1 MTKDFPKDVNEGL
14 AWLRFSLSQQA
25 ERPEVTDWEALYR
38 FVEKQKIIGVC
49 APFQHQVEIG
59 HQVLFRWLADVQQI
73 KGYNMLLNK
82 RAIELCRILED
93 EGFRCCVLKGQ
104 GNAEMYPEPSS
115 RMPGDIDVWVD
126 TDEETLQKYVRG
138 RFPDAEECFKHIK
151 FPVFKDVEV
160 DVHLTPLKLRNPW
173 FQKRLQ
179 RWIKENKEAQFTHEV
194 MLSGTDV
201 PIHVPTVRFNAVYQL
216 GHIMIHLFDQ
226 GVGFRQLVDYYYVLT
241 KAQELSAEERKE
253 IVDMWKRL
261 GMYRLATAVMWV
273 ESEILGLPEDA
284 LLAFPHASRGRMLL
298 ADILEGGN
306 FGQYSQRRKYKKR
319 GRIYLKRVL
328 SVIRLLRI
336 SRLFPGESFFCITR
350 RCFAVLCFELKR
362 LVLHFLSGTRK
373 KT

>member
-1 MTKDFPKDVNEGL
+1 MKLDTYYID
-14 AWLRFSLSQQA
+14 
-25 ERPEVTDWEALYR
+25 
-38 FVEKQKIIGVC
+38 KQ
-49 APFQHQVEIG
+49 F
-59 HQVLFRWLADVQQI
+59 
-73 KGYNMLLNK
+73 
-82 RAIELCRILED
+82 ED
-93 EGFRCCVLKGQ
+93 
-104 GNAEMYPEPSS
+104 
-115 RMPGDIDVWVD
+115 
-126 TDEETLQKYVRG
+126 
-138 RFPDAEECFKHIK
+138 H
-151 FPVFKDVEV
+151 
-160 DVHLTPLKLRNPW
+160 
-173 FQKRLQ
+173 
-179 RWIKENKEAQFTHEV
+179 
-194 MLSGTDV
+194 
-201 PIHVPTVRFNAVYQL
+201 
-216 GHIMIHLFDQ
+216 MIHLFDQ
-226 GVGFRQLVDYYYVLT
+226 GVGFRQLVDYYYVLK
-241 KAQELSAEERKE
+241 KAQELSAEERQG

-350 RCFAVLCFELKR
+350 RCFTVLRFELKR